1 MKILAAPLTLALAA
15 VLFGSPLSAVAGNK
29 VATSAMQVSFVVQE
43 ACTVQTATSQ
53 PRATG
58 RADTAATTA
67 TTAPAPVVACELKTP
82 YLLTRGDQPAAPNTT
97 TDRPAAPIRTESG
110 AQNWVV
116 YF

>member
-1 MKILAAPLTLALAA
+1 MKIPAAPLTLALAA

-29 VATSAMQVSFVVQE
+29 AATSGMQVSFVVKE
-43 ACTVQTATSQ
+43 ACTVQSATSQ

-58 RADTAATTA
+58 RAAMPA
-67 TTAPAPVVACELKTP
+67 TTAPAPAVVCELKTP
-82 YLLTRGDQPAAPNTT
+82 YLLTRGDQPAPANTANTT